1 MNPPRGVD
9 PLTPED
15 RRERILRYLGEDFA
29 LERGQAMPLGATVRR
44 GGVNF
49 AVVSRHATEITLV
62 LFAPG
67 DGEPLLELPL
77 DARYHRTGDVWHAFV
92 RGMDAGLEYGYR
104 AARQPNPEPWL
115 HRYDRAA
122 VLVDPFARAL
132 AGAERWG
139 EPTVTAAGPAP
150 LQRSFRSRVVDDRFD
165 WGWDSPPDVPLADSV
180 IYELCV
186 RGFTS
191 HPGSGV
197 AAPGTFRGLVEKVPY
212 LAQLGVTA
220 VELMPITEWDELDLD
235 RKDPATGQ
243 SLRNLWGY
251 QPLGFFA
258 PKAALSATGPAGGVV
273 REFKET
279 VKAFHEAGIEVLLDM
294 VCNHTGEDVEWGPSI
309 SFRGLDNAIYYI
321 VDPITGAY
329 HDYTGCGN
337 TLNCNHP
344 AMRGLI
350 LASLRYWVTEMH
362 VDGFRFDLA
371 SVLGR
376 GRDGSVLANPPLLEM
391 IAADPVLARC
401 KLIAEAWDAAGLY
414 QVGSFPSWGR
424 WAEWNG
430 RFRDDVRRFVRG
442 DAGTVPQLATRI
454 AGSADLYRSS
464 GRAPYHSVN
473 FVTSHDGLT
482 LADLV
487 SYEHKRNEANG
498 EGNLDGVGDDLAWGC
513 GVDGPTEDPAVLALR
528 ARQQRNFLAI
538 LMLSQG
544 VPMLTAGDELG
555 RTQGGNNNAYCQ
567 DNPTGWIDW
576 RLMDQSAALV
586 RYVTR
591 LVRFRKAHSNLRRRT
606 FFDEDDP
613 ESPGIEWHG
622 PVHGRPDWSDASRS
636 LAFHLLGQGR
646 DDDLYVALNAGEKA
660 LPFELPSSGR
670 GRAWHRFLDT
680 SLEPPDEIS
689 DLGDETVLAD
699 GVYLVGPRSVVV
711 LVGRQT
717 R

>member
-1 MNPPRGVD
+1 MSPPRGVG

-29 LERGQAMPLGATVRR
+29 LERGQGMPLGATVRR

-67 DGEPLLELPL
+67 DEEPLLELPL
-77 DARYHRTGDVWHAFV
+77 DPRYHRTGDVWHAFV
-92 RGMDAGLEYGYR
+92 RGMDAGLEYAFR
-104 AARQPNPEPWL
+104 AAREPNSEPWL

-122 VLVDPFARAL
+122 LLVDPFARAL

-139 EPTVTAAGPAP
+139 ELEAVEGGPP
-150 LQRSFRSRVVDDRFD
+150 PPRRWFRSRVVDDRFD
-165 WGWDSPPDVPLADSV
+165 WGWDSPPDLPLGDSV

-186 RGFTS
+186 RAFTA

-197 AAPGTFRGLVEKVPY
+197 AASGTFRGLIDKIPY
-212 LAQLGVTA
+212 LKELGITA
-220 VELMPITEWDELDLD
+220 VELMPVTEWDELDLD
-235 RKDPATGQ
+235 RSDPTTGKP
-243 SLRNLWGY
+243 LRNLWGY

-258 PKAALSATGPAGGVV
+258 PKAALAATGPAGGVV
-273 REFKET
+273 REFKEM
-279 VKAFHEAGIEVLLDM
+279 VKAFHEAGVEVLLDM
-294 VCNHTGEDVEWGPSI
+294 VFNHSGEDVERGPSI

-321 VDPITGAY
+321 VDPVTGAY

-344 AMRGLI
+344 AMRALI

-376 GRDGSVLANPPLLEM
+376 GRDGSVLTNPPLLEM

-442 DAGTVPQLATRI
+442 DAGTVPTLATRL

-464 GRAPYHSVN
+464 GRAPFHSVN

-482 LADLV
+482 LTDLV
-487 SYEHKRNEANG
+487 SYERKRNEANG
-498 EGNLDGVGDDLAWGC
+498 EGNRDGIGDDIAWGC
-513 GVDGPTEDPAVLALR
+513 GVDGPSEDPAVLALR
-528 ARQQRNFLAI
+528 ARQQRNFLTI

-544 VPMLTAGDELG
+544 VPMLTSGDETG

-567 DNPTGWIDW
+567 DNPIGWFDW
-576 RLMDQSAALV
+576 RLVEHNADIV
-586 RYVTR
+586 RFVAR
-591 LVRFRKAHSNLRRRT
+591 LIRFRKAHSSLRRRT

-613 ESPGIEWHG
+613 KSPGIRWHG
-622 PVHGRPDWSDASRS
+622 PVHGAPDWSDASRS
-636 LAFHLLGQGR
+636 LAFHLFGQDGDR
-646 DDDLYVALNAGEKA
+646 DLFVALNASEKG
-660 LPFELPSSGR
+660 LPFELPAAGR
-670 GRAWHRFLDT
+670 GSVWHRFLDT
-680 SLEPPDEIS
+680 SLEPPDDIREP
-689 DLGDETVLAD
+689 GDEAPMASR
-699 GVYLVGPRSVVV
+699 VYLVGPRSAVV
-711 LVGRQT
+711 LVAR
-717 R
+717 RPD

>member
-1 MNPPRGVD
+1 MSPPRGVG

-29 LERGQAMPLGATVRR
+29 LERGQAMPMGATVRR

-49 AVVSRHATEITLV
+49 AVVSCHATEITLV

-67 DGEPLLELPL
+67 DEEPLLELPL

-92 RGMDAGLEYGYR
+92 RGMDPGLEYAFR
-104 AARQPNPEPWL
+104 ATREPNSEPWL
-115 HRYDRAA
+115 HRYDRATL
-122 VLVDPFARAL
+122 LVDPFARAL

-139 EPTVTAAGPAP
+139 EPAAAGGGPSVP
-150 LQRSFRSRVVDDRFD
+150 GRVFRSRVVDDRFD

-180 IYELCV
+180 IYELGV
-186 RGFTS
+186 RAFTV
-191 HPGSGV
+191 HPSSEV
-197 AAPGTFRGLVEKVPY
+197 AASGTFRGLLEKIPY
-212 LAQLGVTA
+212 LRQLGVTA
-220 VELMPITEWDELDLD
+220 VELMPVTEWDELDLD
-235 RKDPATGQ
+235 RRDPTTGQ
-243 SLRNLWGY
+243 PLRNLWGY

-258 PKAALSATGPAGGVV
+258 PKAALAASGPAGGVV

-294 VCNHTGEDVEWGPSI
+294 VFNHSGEDVEWGPSI
-309 SFRGLDNAIYYI
+309 SFRGLDNAVYYI

-376 GRDGSVLANPPLLEM
+376 GRDGSVLTNPPLLEM

-442 DAGTVPQLATRI
+442 DAGTVPPLATRL

-473 FVTSHDGLT
+473 FVTSHDGMT

-487 SYEHKRNEANG
+487 TYEHKRNEANG
-498 EGNLDGVGDDLAWGC
+498 EDNRDGIGDDLGWGC

-528 ARQQRNFLAI
+528 ARQQRNLLAI

-544 VPMLTAGDELG
+544 VPMLTAGDEMA

-567 DNPTGWIDW
+567 DNPIGWIDW
-576 RLMDQSAALV
+576 KLTEQNADLV
-586 RYVTR
+586 RFVAR
-591 LVRFRKAHSNLRRRT
+591 LIRFRKAHPNLRRRT

-613 ESPGIEWHG
+613 KAQGILWHG
-622 PVHGRPDWSDASRS
+622 PVHGRPDWSDSSRS
-636 LAFHLLGQGR
+636 LAYHLLGRDR
-646 DDDLYVALNAGEKA
+646 DDELYVALNAGEKA
-660 LPFELPSSGR
+660 LPFELPPAGKD
-670 GRAWHRFLDT
+670 RAWYRFLDT
-680 SLEPPDEIS
+680 SLDPPDEICEP
-689 DLGDETVLAD
+689 GDELPLA
-699 GVYLVGPRSVVV
+699 GSVYLVGPRSVVV
-711 LVGRQT
+711 LVGR
-717 R
+717 RPA